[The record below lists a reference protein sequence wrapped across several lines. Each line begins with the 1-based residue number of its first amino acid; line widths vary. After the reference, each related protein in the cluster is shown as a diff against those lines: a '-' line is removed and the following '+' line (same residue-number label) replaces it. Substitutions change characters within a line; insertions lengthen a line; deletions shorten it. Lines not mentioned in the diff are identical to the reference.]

1 MISKIDLYIQLEDA
15 GRLHLSFGE
24 FGGFKFFFQI
34 LQHTSTIY
42 VKHTHTLF
50 VMLEDFGVPFSLFRR
65 AFVWALGSFFEG
77 SRALGEVRQGR
88 NRRIQCG
95 GREGGGDRRGMGPM
109 GVVAKIG

>member
-1 MISKIDLYIQLEDA
+1 MLEDCIY
-15 GRLHLSFGE
+15 HLESLEVLNIFSN
-24 FGGFKFFFQI
+24 
-34 LQHTSTIY
+34 TSTYFNNIC
-42 VKHTHTLF
+42 KTHTHTLF

>member
-1 MISKIDLYIQLEDA
+1 MISKIDLYIQREDA

-24 FGGFKFFFQI
+24 FGGFKYFFKYFNI
-34 LQHTSTIY
+34 LQQY
-42 VKHTHTLF
+42 MF

-88 NRRIQCG
+88 NRRIQRG

-109 GVVAKIG
+109 GVAKIG